1 MMGQP
6 IHWRNKLNRISSQ
19 DPKRRGKVVFALL
32 IDPAKRNNSIHCLQ
46 SVDWPIFQ
54 LLFFL
59 IHYNPVCS
67 EIILNILELIASLIL
82 NTAMLSV
89 QQAKK
94 SYNYFYTLSHVTI
107 HLLVYHFAYLTVD
120 ITFVVEN
127 INLLKP
133 WSKPFRSRTR
143 YIIIM

>member
-1 MMGQP
+1 MGQP

-94 SYNYFYTLSHVTI
+94 IIQLLLYFKSCDNSSTSISLCLSDCRH
-107 HLLVYHFAYLTVD
+107 HLCRREYQSIETV
-120 ITFVVEN
+120 V
-127 INLLKP
+127 
-133 WSKPFRSRTR
+133 
-143 YIIIM
+143 